1 MHFLLQSNHPV
12 FPDAL
17 AVPPEPAEI
26 CESSSAK
33 PQVSEP
39 NDSDPSLHSDEA
51 GLHSE
56 NF

>member
-1 MHFLLQSNHPV
+1 MHFLLQSNYPV

-17 AVPPEPAEI
+17 DVPPEPAEI

-39 NDSDPSLHSDEA
+39 NDSDPSLHSHEA

>member
-1 MHFLLQSNHPV
+1 M

-17 AVPPEPAEI
+17 AVPPEPADI

-39 NDSDPSLHSDEA
+39 NDSDPSLHSLEA

-56 NF
+56 DF

>member
-1 MHFLLQSNHPV
+1 MHFLLQSNYPV

-17 AVPPEPAEI
+17 AVPPEPADI

-39 NDSDPSLHSDEA
+39 NDSDPSLHSLEA

-56 NF
+56 DF